1 MRLAAIETSTDL
13 GSVALF
19 EGDECV
25 VEDTVHVVSSH
36 GESLLPLI
44 RRAFARAAWE
54 ARDVTRWAVGIGPGS
69 FTGVRVA
76 VATAKG
82 IAIATG
88 AELVGVTSLD
98 AIADGIDAEVVVSV
112 LAAGR
117 NEAFLQA
124 RRDKQVLIAAA
135 DVPLVEVAARVAS
148 AGSGARV
155 VVAGELARAIDW
167 SASASASHRAPTL
180 AVDPPH
186 DRPRACSI
194 ARIAM
199 NRGPDDVDA
208 LEPFYVRPPS
218 ITVSKAIAARKP
230 FASRGG

>member
-1 MRLAAIETSTDL
+1 MRLAAIETSTDI

-25 VEDTVHVVSSH
+25 VEDVVHVVSSH

-44 RRAFARAAWE
+44 RRAFERAAWE
-54 ARDVTRWAVGIGPGS
+54 AGDVTRWAVGIGPGS

-98 AIADGIDAEVVVSV
+98 AIADGIDAEVVVSI

-117 NEAFLQA
+117 NEAFIQV
-124 RRDKQVLIAAA
+124 RRDQQVLIAAT

-148 AGSGARV
+148 AGPGARV
-155 VVAGELARAIDW
+155 VIAGELARAIDW
-167 SASASASHRAPTL
+167 SASAAHLAPTL

-186 DRPRACSI
+186 DRPRACGI

-199 NRGPDDVDA
+199 NRVPDDVDA

-230 FASRGG
+230 FASHGG